1 MSRKQDISQIQLQ
14 IEQVTREL
22 RKSAQQSRA
31 TSVALTHLDTAQLWL
46 LKESVESVEPE
57 PKEPKKDIVIQDPC
71 DVEPLA
77 SAPWYIRYAM
87 GCFGS

>member
-1 MSRKQDISQIQLQ
+1 MSRKKDISAIQLQ

-22 RKSAQQSRA
+22 RESATQSRA

-46 LKESVESVEPE
+46 MKESAEFAEA
-57 PKEPKKDIVIQDPC
+57 KKDIVVPDPDYC
-71 DVEPLA
+71 EIEPLK
-77 SAPWYIRYAM
+77 SAPWYVRWPM

>member
-1 MSRKQDISQIQLQ
+1 MSRKKDISQIQLQ

-22 RKSAQQSRA
+22 RKSAQQSRS

-46 LKESVESVEPE
+46 MKESVESAEP
-57 PKEPKKDIVIQDPC
+57 EPKKDIVVPDPC
-71 DVEPLA
+71 DIEPLA